1 MTKIYIRPILL
12 FNLSFSLSRCPY
24 LLVSSATLVP
34 LPQGQPSLLP
44 STPLHKTRIKARY
57 TFSLLQLYEFHCCV
71 FVRFHF
77 SSATTRKRAPLFHRF
92 RDCIEIRRFLRL
104 FASLLSLSLSRSF
117 VRSFHGEH
125 DGNLHS
131 FCWVSE
137 NVISVLLNG
146 WKERLEERHTLI
158 KLEKLK
164 NVSSFFIRGGMRSNC
179 LKRQAKI
186 WKIAF
191 EIIYWTIVNMH
202 VKWYHLRFKMIDN
215 VNKIWFFL

>member
-1 MTKIYIRPILL
+1 MNSIVVY
-12 FNLSFSLSRCPY
+12 SY
-24 LLVSSATLVP
+24 
-34 LPQGQPSLLP
+34 
-44 STPLHKTRIKARY
+44 
-57 TFSLLQLYEFHCCV
+57 V
-71 FVRFHF
+71 FI
-77 SSATTRKRAPLFHRF
+77 FHR
-92 RDCIEIRRFLRL
+92 RRHGNGRRSSID
-104 FASLLSLSLSRSF
+104 FAIASRFVVFFVYSPRSSLSLFRSF

-164 NVSSFFIRGGMRSNC
+164 NVSSFFIRGGIRSNC

-202 VKWYHLRFKMIDN
+202 VKWYHLRFKMID
-215 VNKIWFFL
+215 KL